1 MDGYLGIDVSKE
13 RLDVLLM
20 RAAKREGQQF
30 TNTLTGYE
38 KLHHWLARRLK
49 ADAVHV
55 CLEATGSY
63 GEDVAAYLHQRG
75 YTVSVVNPARI
86 KGYAASQMQR
96 NKTDKLDAALIADF
110 CRTQHPAAWT
120 PPAPELRQL
129 QQLVRHLDDLTRT
142 RQQAR
147 NHLEDTHLA
156 QVLVEHWQAQ
166 ISLLDAQ
173 IAHTQHAISEG
184 LNQYPDLKQQTDLL
198 RSIQGLGDVTIGKL
212 LAECRDI
219 RAFRNVRQLVAFV
232 GLNPR
237 QHVSGSSVHKRPTIS
252 RTGSASLRAA
262 LFMPALAAM
271 RFNPVLLAFAQR
283 LRARGLAGKAIVVA
297 VMRKL
302 LHLVYGVLKSGQ
314 PFDPHWATAH

>member
-1 MDGYLGIDVSKE
+1 
-13 RLDVLLM
+13 
-20 RAAKREGQQF
+20 
-30 TNTLTGYE
+30 
-38 KLHHWLARRLK
+38 LK
-49 ADAVHV
+49 AETVHV

-63 GEDVAAYLHQRG
+63 GEAVAAYLHHQG

-86 KGYAASQMQR
+86 KGYAASQMLR
-96 NKTDKLDAALIADF
+96 NKTDKLDAALIVDF

-129 QQLVRHLDDLTRT
+129 QQLVRHLEDLTRA

-147 NHLEDTHLA
+147 NHLQDTRLA
-156 QVLVEHWQAQ
+156 QALVEHWQAQ

-173 IAHTQHAISEG
+173 IIHTKQAISDM
-184 LNQYPDLKQQTDLL
+184 LNQHPDLKRQTDLL

-237 QHVSGSSVHKRPTIS
+237 HHVSGSSVHKRPTIS

-271 RFNPVLLAFAQR
+271 RFNPVLHAFAQR
-283 LRARGLAGKAIVVA
+283 LRARGLAGKAIVIA

-302 LHLVYGVLKSGQ
+302 LHLVYGVLKSGY
-314 PFDPHWATAH
+314 PFDPNWASAHCDLARLECDFIRSVSDSMLEQRGNTAL

>member
-1 MDGYLGIDVSKE
+1 V
-13 RLDVLLM
+13 DVLLM
-20 RAAKREGQQF
+20 RADKREGQQF
-30 TNTLTGYE
+30 TNTPTGHE
-38 KLHHWLARRLK
+38 KLHRWLARRLK
-49 ADAVHV
+49 AEAVHV

-63 GEDVAAYLHQRG
+63 GEDVAAYLHQQG

-110 CRTQHPAAWT
+110 CRTQQPAAWT
-120 PPAPELRQL
+120 PPAPELRAL
-129 QQLVRHLDDLTRT
+129 QQLVRHLEDLTRA

-147 NHLEDTHLA
+147 NHLEDTRLPQA
-156 QVLVEHWQAQ
+156 LVEHWQAQ

-173 IAHTQHAISEG
+173 IAHTQQAISDV
-184 LNQYPDLKQQTDLL
+184 LNQHPDLKRQSDLL
-198 RSIQGLGDVTIGKL
+198 RSIQGLGDLTISKL

-219 RAFRNVRQLVAFV
+219 RAFRDVRQLVAFV

-237 QHVSGSSVHKRPTIS
+237 HHVSGSSVHKRPTIS
-252 RTGSASLRAA
+252 RTGSPSLRAA
-262 LFMPALAAM
+262 LFMPALSAM
-271 RFNPVLLAFAQR
+271 RFNPVLHAFAQR

-314 PFDPHWATAH
+314 PFDPRWATAH